1 MKKNYTQTVHYQI
14 ELTSKY
20 MKLAGIQLIKKI
32 GVDLSFDEFIALDML
47 ASEGP
52 MCQRDLAKIILK
64 DRANTG
70 RVANSLEKKG
80 YIVIDICKKNNRL
93 IKKMVL
99 TKKGEETIK
108 NIVAKIKPIVK
119 PFEEKVAKEHDIL
132 IEMLKKHQE
141 IIKNILEIHI

>member
-14 ELTSKY
+14 EVTSKY

-119 PFEEKVAKEHDIL
+119 PFEEKFAKEHDML

>member
-1 MKKNYTQTVHYQI
+1 M
-14 ELTSKY
+14 
-20 MKLAGIQLIKKI
+20 
-32 GVDLSFDEFIALDML
+32 
-47 ASEGP
+47 P
-52 MCQRDLAKIILK
+52 ILLK
-64 DRANTG
+64 
-70 RVANSLEKKG
+70 KKG

-119 PFEEKVAKEHDIL
+119 PFEEKFGKEHDML

>member
-14 ELTSKY
+14 EVTSKY

-119 PFEEKVAKEHDIL
+119 PFEEKFAKEHDIL

>member
-14 ELTSKY
+14 EVTSKY

-108 NIVAKIKPIVK
+108 NIVEKIKPIVK
-119 PFEEKVAKEHDIL
+119 PFEEKFGKEHDML

>member
-14 ELTSKY
+14 EVTSKY

-108 NIVAKIKPIVK
+108 NIVEKIKPIVK
-119 PFEEKVAKEHDIL
+119 PFEEKFAKEHDIL

>member
-14 ELTSKY
+14 EVTSKY

-80 YIVIDICKKNNRL
+80 YIIIDICKKNNRL
-93 IKKMVL
+93 VKKMVL
-99 TKKGEETIK
+99 TEKGEKTIK
-108 NIVAKIKPIVK
+108 NIVEKIKPIVQ
-119 PFEEKVAKEHDIL
+119 PFEEKFAEEHEKL
-132 IEMLKKHQE
+132 REMLKKHQE